1 MPADITPMGH
11 ILQSK
16 PHLSCISCAALAFD
30 TLHYE
35 IEAINIGGALDT
47 KFE

>member
-1 MPADITPMGH
+1 MPADITTMGH

-16 PHLSCISCAALAFD
+16 PHHSCIPCAALAFNA
-30 TLHYE
+30 LHYE

-47 KFE
+47 KLE